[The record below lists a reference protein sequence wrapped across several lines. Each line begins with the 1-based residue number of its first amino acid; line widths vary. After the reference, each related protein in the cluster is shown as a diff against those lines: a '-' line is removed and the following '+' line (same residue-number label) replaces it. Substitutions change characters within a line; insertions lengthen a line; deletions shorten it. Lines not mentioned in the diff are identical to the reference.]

1 MDLCKYI
8 NLVILEQVFSI
19 NAPYNRSYG
28 VSTISTYMFTPSVYL
43 NYFAA
48 HYTSFSTAT
57 LFPDGHFNMS
67 ALDRLEKVASIS
79 IFNKLAP
86 SFLELASAL
95 DFDESTVDS
104 LRQENNPVEGSKAMF
119 KAWFSGKSSL
129 PPTWKVLLEKLQA
142 THMEELAQEID
153 RVFCDVSVTSS
164 LSLVSHA

>member
-1 MDLCKYI
+1 MCHVTGAME
-8 NLVILEQVFSI
+8 LVLSVHVLAFSILELFC
-19 NAPYNRSYG
+19 
-28 VSTISTYMFTPSVYL
+28 STLYFISTV
-43 NYFAA
+43 
-48 HYTSFSTAT
+48 TSF
-57 LFPDGHFNMS
+57 PDDHFNMS
-67 ALDRLEKVASIS
+67 ALDRLEKVAGIS

-95 DFDESTVDS
+95 DFNESTVGS

>member
-1 MDLCKYI
+1 MCHVTGAMKLA
-8 NLVILEQVFSI
+8 LSVHVFVFAFSILELFC
-19 NAPYNRSYG
+19 N
-28 VSTISTYMFTPSVYL
+28 ML
-43 NYFAA
+43 YFI
-48 HYTSFSTAT
+48 STAT

-67 ALDRLEKVASIS
+67 ALDRLEKVAGIS

-86 SFLELASAL
+86 SFLELALAL

-104 LRQENNPVEGSKAMF
+104 LRQEKNPVEGSKAMF

-153 RVFCDVSVTSS
+153 RCLTARRRV
-164 LSLVSHA
+164 LR